1 MKTLVWNSTTL
12 TTLMHSSPVEM
23 SYTDDLLHDLYSS
36 QCGWFS
42 GSMIQYAQQLWVYQ
56 TCFSEFPNILYS
68 LSLYCIVLLF
78 FSLGFCDGAEN
89 IVCLL
94 YLLPFI
100 ESISKS
106 KVRFPTFIFLKYEI
120 KNKTLTFFYVALM
133 QIKVEKQTFFYKS
146 PQEPTYSIT
155 ESSNCNAFGEPQRS
169 KSFMMPIRWL
179 ENLNELSSFHFNPC
193 KKN

>member
-1 MKTLVWNSTTL
+1 
-12 TTLMHSSPVEM
+12 MHSSPVEM

-78 FSLGFCDGAEN
+78 FLLGFCDAAEN

-106 KVRFPTFIFLKYEI
+106 KVRFPTFIFLKYES

-133 QIKVEKQTFFYKS
+133 QIKVEKQTFFIKVHKS
-146 PQEPTYSIT
+146 QHIPLQNHQI
-155 ESSNCNAFGEPQRS
+155 A
-169 KSFMMPIRWL
+169 MLL
-179 ENLNELSSFHFNPC
+179 ENHKGQSHLWCRSVDLRTWVTSLWSFHFNPC
-193 KKN
+193 KKTSRKKSFRTVRIL